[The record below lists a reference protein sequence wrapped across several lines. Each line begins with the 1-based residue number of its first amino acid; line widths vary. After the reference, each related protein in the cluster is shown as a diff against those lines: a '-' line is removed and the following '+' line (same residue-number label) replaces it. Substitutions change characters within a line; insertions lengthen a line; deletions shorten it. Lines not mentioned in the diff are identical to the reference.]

1 MPPSSEARLPYAT
14 SCSRNSV
21 NVGVRLYRV
30 ACLRATVERV
40 SPPELTETTSPD
52 RAELPGSRGEHF
64 LQCALQTQDRATRF
78 YSDQVLDHLNPA
90 MAEFV
95 GRMEMAFISTADAD
109 GECDST
115 LRAGPAGFIQV
126 IDSRTVAYP
135 EYRGNGVM
143 ASMGNIMENPHVGM
157 LMVDFADDLIGLH
170 LNGRARIALKDE
182 FSSED
187 RKVERWVVVEVQEAY
202 VHCRKH
208 IPRMIPVDRVRDWG
222 TDDVKRKGGD
232 FFGVKADRM
241 SNAND

>member
-1 MPPSSEARLPYAT
+1 MPPSSEVRSLSVRCCY
-14 SCSRNSV
+14 RNSV
-21 NVGVRLYRV
+21 NVRARLYRL
-30 ACLRATVERV
+30 ARLRGTVWRV
-40 SPPELTETTSPD
+40 SLPELTETTSPD
-52 RAELPGSRGEHF
+52 RVEQPGSRGEHF
-64 LQCALQTQDRATRF
+64 LQCALETQDRATRF
-78 YSDQVLDHLNPA
+78 YDDQVLDHLNPA

-143 ASMGNIMENPHVGM
+143 ASLGNIMENPHVGM
-157 LMVDFADDLIGLH
+157 LMVDFTHDLIGLH
-170 LNGRARIALKDE
+170 VNGRARIAPRE
-182 FSSED
+182 EVPTED
-187 RKVERWVVVEVQEAY
+187 KKVERWVVVEVQEAY
-202 VHCRKH
+202 IHCRKH

-232 FFGVKADRM
+232 YFGVKAAKSAD
-241 SNAND
+241 